1 MGCHKSKRHPVP
13 RAEDEARAKE
23 DRLDLDY
30 ARGRLD
36 REAYLAAKG
45 RLSRAPS
52 AAPGVASE
60 LEAARKE
67 LVNLKNRISALRE
80 ERGRLK
86 ARLAVLT
93 EGAGAALD
101 ELDLD
106 AHERFAEKIA
116 TEEALRETEAA
127 LRVSERTLAR
137 LEALVARL
145 EAEAAAARVA
155 AWEEKA

>member
-1 MGCHKSKRHPVP
+1 MGCHQSKRHHAA
-13 RAEDEARAKE
+13 RAVGEARAKE

-30 ARGRLD
+30 AQGRLD

-45 RLSRAPS
+45 RLSRAPA

-80 ERGRLK
+80 ARGRLR

-93 EGAGAALD
+93 EGAGTALD

-106 AHERFAEKIA
+106 DRERFVEKIA

-155 AWEEKA
+155 ALEEQA